1 MLQRMLGNNLVPT
14 NLRGFPGCQLLTPEF
29 SHPPD
34 GGFPPTSAVLSA
46 ALPHTHINEQGH
58 TNGTFPH
65 AMGFLP

>member
-46 ALPHTHINEQGH
+46 ALPHTHKRTRTH
-58 TNGTFPH
+58 
-65 AMGFLP
+65 